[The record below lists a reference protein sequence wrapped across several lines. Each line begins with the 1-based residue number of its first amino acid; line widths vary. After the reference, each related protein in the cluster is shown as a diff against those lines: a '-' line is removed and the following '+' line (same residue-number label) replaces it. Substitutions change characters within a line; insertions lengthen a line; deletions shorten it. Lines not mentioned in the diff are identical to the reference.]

1 MADSTLTRTGESAP
15 KTAGGDTRTLGPS
28 DSSDSGSDVAGGMS
42 AQELDND
49 SDATGTGERGLAGAS
64 DDPREGA
71 DIAPDAILDDE
82 DLVAD
87 GDEDDLLPD
96 DDAAADDPAY

>member
-49 SDATGTGERGLAGAS
+49 SDATGTGERAPAGAS
-64 DDPREGA
+64 DDLREAA
-71 DIAPDAILDDE
+71 DIAPDAIVD
-82 DLVAD
+82 AD
-87 GDEDDLLPD
+87 GAQARDDRLPD